1 MMEEI
6 ETVDIAKIKE
16 FFDDDFARYLKIR
29 ISFQERGYRKTI
41 CSLIY
46 GHMNTGKELRGADKI
61 KRRNALSAEFLKKDE
76 DYIHDFIYSTKELL
90 KIKY

>member
-1 MMEEI
+1 MPNEVEI
-6 ETVDIAKIKE
+6 GDIVKIKN
-16 FFDDDFARYLKIR
+16 FFDEDFARYLKIR
-29 ISFQERGYRKTI
+29 ISFQDRSYMKTI

-46 GHMNTGKELRGADKI
+46 GHMNTDKELRGADKI
-61 KRRNALSAEFLKKDE
+61 KRRNDLSAEFLRKDE